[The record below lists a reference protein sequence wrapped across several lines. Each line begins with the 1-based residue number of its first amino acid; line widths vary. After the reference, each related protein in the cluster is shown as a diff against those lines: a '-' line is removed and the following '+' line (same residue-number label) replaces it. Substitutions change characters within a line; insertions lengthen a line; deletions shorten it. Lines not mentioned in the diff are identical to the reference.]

1 MVPIRSRVIGVRM
14 EMAERVPRWSLGQRP
29 AEEGVR

>member
-1 MVPIRSRVIGVRM
+1 MVPIRSAGIGVRM
-14 EMAERVPRWSLGQRP
+14 EMAERIPRWSLGQRP